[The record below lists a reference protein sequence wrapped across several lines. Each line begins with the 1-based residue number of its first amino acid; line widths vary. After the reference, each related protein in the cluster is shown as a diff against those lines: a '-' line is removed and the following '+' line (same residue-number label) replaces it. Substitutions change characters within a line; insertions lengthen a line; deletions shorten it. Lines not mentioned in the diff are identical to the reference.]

1 MLGFFEQQ
9 LILPAKLRALG
20 VSRFRHALLTG
31 ISCWWAEGIRN
42 GDRAVIEQV
51 HRAGAQLDALFFFSR
66 NQKELF
72 QSAGLDT
79 SCLFPIPFGVD
90 ETFYCPTL
98 SVRRGESVVASG
110 IDRGRDWDTLVAA
123 ASLLPQVPF
132 EIYTQAGR
140 VRGSLPTNVAV
151 HAPVSMPEH
160 RNALRSARLVVVPTH
175 DLAYPTGQ
183 SVMLEAAACGTPVL
197 ATRTEAMS
205 EYIDGS
211 PIRALP
217 LHDHEGAAEAIESAL
232 QEDAD
237 PAGAQCRRF
246 VEQRNTFEIT
256 WQRVAKVILELM
268 TMRRK

>member
-1 MLGFFEQQ
+1 
-9 LILPAKLRALG
+9 
-20 VSRFRHALLTG
+20 
-31 ISCWWAEGIRN
+31 
-42 GDRAVIEQV
+42 
-51 HRAGAQLDALFFFSR
+51 
-66 NQKELF
+66 
-72 QSAGLDT
+72 
-79 SCLFPIPFGVD
+79 
-90 ETFYCPTL
+90 
-98 SVRRGESVVASG
+98 
-110 IDRGRDWDTLVAA
+110 
-123 ASLLPQVPF
+123 
-132 EIYTQAGR
+132 
-140 VRGSLPTNVAV
+140 
-151 HAPVSMPEH
+151 
-160 RNALRSARLVVVPTH
+160 
-175 DLAYPTGQ
+175 
-183 SVMLEAAACGTPVL
+183 MLEAAACGTPVL